1 MRLSSLH
8 RLLGLALLALV
19 PAAARAQQANLRGD
33 VNGDGRVTAADAH
46 AVRDHVA
53 GRPAAPGILLLPNG
67 DANGDG
73 RITAVDAAII
83 QAFAAGRDLGR
94 FGMGKPVRGE
104 GGSLMVLHECT
115 VDVDAGTQS
124 CQTPRPAGAAADLL
138 VGRPHVTYT
147 TTGTAHSR
155 GNPADEDTTSMN
167 VAFTNHIGQPIG
179 TTDGVTAA
187 ASGNRVLFSDGPRVT
202 SVRSGTLASATIRID
217 GTDGVADFSSPDGA
231 SVRNGKP
238 YIQYNGVV
246 ATGAASISRPWS
258 FVYSPNTRT
267 FTYSVLVSA
276 PVQYEYG
283 WATVSDAALVL
294 RATEAS
300 SPLTAAVKDMSG
312 ADVPD
317 AVTWSSSNDAVATVD
332 PSTGV
337 VTGVAR
343 GTATI
348 TATSSVKSQR
358 TGSTT
363 VSVGALWTGAESSSW
378 SSPGNWLD
386 AVVADSTY
394 DAIIPASTPN
404 TPTLTADA
412 TLLTLDAGS
421 NVDLGGFTLQLK
433 GTLEGSGTVSN
444 GTLLFRGTEIQGN
457 VPSLSISS
465 SVSIE
470 GPTKSS
476 GPVTIQNGSLTISDG
491 HPLTIA
497 IP

>member
-1 MRLSSLH
+1 
-8 RLLGLALLALV
+8 
-19 PAAARAQQANLRGD
+19 
-33 VNGDGRVTAADAH
+33 
-46 AVRDHVA
+46 
-53 GRPAAPGILLLPNG
+53 
-67 DANGDG
+67 
-73 RITAVDAAII
+73 
-83 QAFAAGRDLGR
+83 
-94 FGMGKPVRGE
+94 
-104 GGSLMVLHECT
+104 
-115 VDVDAGTQS
+115 
-124 CQTPRPAGAAADLL
+124 
-138 VGRPHVTYT
+138 
-147 TTGTAHSR
+147 
-155 GNPADEDTTSMN
+155 
-167 VAFTNHIGQPIG
+167 
-179 TTDGVTAA
+179 
-187 ASGNRVLFSDGPRVT
+187 
-202 SVRSGTLASATIRID
+202 
-217 GTDGVADFSSPDGA
+217 
-231 SVRNGKP
+231 
-238 YIQYNGVV
+238 VV

-300 SPLTAAVKDMSG
+300 SPLTAAVKDVSG